1 MEYLIIIAIMFLG
14 ACLQGITGFGSGLIA
29 VPLLTL
35 LLPLSIITPTL
46 SVVNFAMASYLA
58 WALRHYIHLRHWRAL
73 LFSGVVGTLLGNYLL
88 AYMRL
93 DWLQMGM
100 AIMLFVVALL
110 FWFGV
115 QWRHQSGV
123 RLQTLTGLVA
133 GFSNGALTLG
143 GPPVVLFLTGNGLER
158 LTFRATLTVFFWVL
172 ALTNIVS
179 FASQGLYQA
188 NVIPVLVCLLA
199 GAIAGAWLGH
209 RVGPM
214 LSESLFR
221 KLSLVLVMVASGV
234 AFWGAL

>member
-35 LLPLSIITPTL
+35 LLPLSVITPTL
-46 SVVNFAMASYLA
+46 SVVNFAMATYLA
-58 WALRHYIHLRHWRAL
+58 WVLRHHIHLRHWRAL
-73 LFSGVVGTLLGNYLL
+73 VLSGIAGTLLGNYML

-123 RLQTLTGLVA
+123 RLQTLTGLLA

-158 LTFRATLTVFFWVL
+158 LAFRATLTVFFWVL
-172 ALTNIVS
+172 ALTNILS
-179 FASQGLYQA
+179 FVSQGLYQPSL
-188 NVIPVLVCLLA
+188 IPVLLCLLA

-209 RVGPM
+209 RVSPL